1 MNIDEEEQTTKNV
14 ESVTVNEAL
23 NEITVAAESYTLAT
37 EEFVRNFIFYEKTL
51 FEWASSLMIEI
62 PKVEDLDAV
71 KFREILLQLINNI
84 QISSN
89 YYSVASS
96 ILDAIS
102 GGNEIKKSNLINA
115 IVDGYAKRGAKRPA
129 GTVIDQM
136 ADSYLANTT
145 SATVAARIVKN
156 FWKQRLD
163 TLLDIRKVFEQ
174 IGMSLHVE
182 MKLTQ

>member
-1 MNIDEEEQTTKNV
+1 MNSEEEELSTT
-14 ESVTVNEAL
+14 ESITVNDAL
-23 NEITVAAESYTLAT
+23 NEITIAAESYTEAT
-37 EEFVRNFIFYEKTL
+37 EEFVRTFIFYEKTL
-51 FEWASSLMIEI
+51 FDWASYLMIEI
-62 PKVEDLDAV
+62 PKVEDLDAL

-102 GGNEIKKSNLINA
+102 GGNEIKKSTLINS
-115 IVDGYAKRGAKRPA
+115 IVSNYAKKGAKRPA

-136 ADSYLANTT
+136 AESYLSNTT
-145 SATVAARIVKN
+145 SATVAAKIVKN

>member
-1 MNIDEEEQTTKNV
+1 MNDEEEKIDSVKSINV
-14 ESVTVNEAL
+14 DEAL
-23 NEITVAAESYTLAT
+23 EEITVAAESYTIAT
-37 EEFVRNFIFYEKTL
+37 EEFVRNFVFYEKTL
-51 FEWASSLMIEI
+51 FDWASSLMIEI
-62 PKVEDLDAV
+62 PKVEDLDAL
-71 KFREILLQLINNI
+71 KFREILLQLISNI

-102 GGNEIKKSNLINA
+102 GGNEIKKSNLINT
-115 IVDGYAKRGAKRPA
+115 IVSNYAKKGAKRPA

-136 ADSYLANTT
+136 ADSYLSNTT